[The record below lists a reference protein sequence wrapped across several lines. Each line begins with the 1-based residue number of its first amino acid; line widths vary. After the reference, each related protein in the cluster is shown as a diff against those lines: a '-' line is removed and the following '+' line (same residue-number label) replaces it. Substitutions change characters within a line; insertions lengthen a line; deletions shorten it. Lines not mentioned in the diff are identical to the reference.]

1 MKKGLLQKF
10 KIIIVLALGFFAI
23 SCKQNV
29 TTMLDAYNGLFEGVS
44 DVILPVPGDPDFDP
58 DTMLNKYYAIPNYTT
73 FNECAPPAYTW
84 TWTLYERDGTTVPRS
99 PNAPFGYGRTAAR
112 VNYDSRNTQM
122 FSLYIPTSNLKIGVT
137 YELELRVSDKQG
149 NVYTDV
155 AEFVI
160 FESSYIN

>member
-1 MKKGLLQKF
+1 MKKELKFIFMIIMLLTLIF
-10 KIIIVLALGFFAI
+10 SAV

-29 TTMLDAYNGLFEGVS
+29 TTMLEEYNGLFEGVS
-44 DVILPVPGDPDFDP
+44 DEVLPVPGDPDFDP
-58 DTMLNKYYAIPNYTT
+58 DTMLNKYYAIPNHTT

-122 FSLYIPTSNLKIGVT
+122 FSLYIPTSKLKIGVT
-137 YELELRVSDKQG
+137 YELELRVSDRQG